1 MNIEG
6 RVKKLE
12 DKVKSSGDNED
23 TLTITGDTIEE
34 LTQNAVDT
42 IRKAIRKGQSWDNIL
57 LVCPAKLNGIDLVEQ
72 DIELVEQDIEKE
84 FGRRP
89 KKIWVIPK
97 EAIPDGW

>member
-12 DKVKSSGDNED
+12 DKVMSSGDDED
-23 TLTITGDTIEE
+23 TISITGDTIEE
-34 LTQNAVDT
+34 LTKNAVKT
-42 IRKAIRKGQSWDNIL
+42 IREAIRNSQSWDYI
-57 LVCPAKLNGIDLVEQ
+57 VMICPAKLNGIDLVEQ

-89 KKIWVIPK
+89 KKIWVLPK